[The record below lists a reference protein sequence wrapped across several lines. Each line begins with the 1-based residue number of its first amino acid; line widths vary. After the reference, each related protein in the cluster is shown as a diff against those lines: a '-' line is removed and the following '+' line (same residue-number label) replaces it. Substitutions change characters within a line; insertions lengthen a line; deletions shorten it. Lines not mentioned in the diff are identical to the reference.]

1 MTRYLIRWIV
11 TALTVL
17 AVPHLI
23 SGIYVD
29 SLGTALALAL
39 VLALLNVLLKPL
51 LVLVT
56 LPFTLLS
63 FGLFLFVINGIV
75 FWISAQWVSGVRVE
89 SFGAAFL
96 ASLVVSIVSGMLS
109 LTLKREEGKVRWV
122 FEKSRSKN
130 DDSYETIELEKDQGG
145 KWRQV

>member
-1 MTRYLIRWIV
+1 MTRYLVRWIV

-39 VLALLNVLLKPL
+39 VLALLNILLKPL
-51 LVLVT
+51 LILVT

-63 FGLFLFVINGIV
+63 FGLFLLVINGFV

-89 SFGAAFL
+89 SFGAAFF
-96 ASLVVSIVSGMLS
+96 ASLIVSLVSGLLS
-109 LTLKREEGKVRWV
+109 LTFKKEEGKVRWV
-122 FEKSRSKN
+122 FEKSKTETGAS
-130 DDSYETIELEKDQGG
+130 SGTIELEKDPGG
-145 KWRQV
+145 KWRQI